1 MNTSSKSLIL
11 SILFT
16 PNNILFTLTNL
27 YGEVIYW
34 TSTGSYK
41 QKGTKKI
48 TLTVLIL
55 AVKSVINYLVYLK
68 CTCIHL
74 KLKGFKKNK
83 KTILKYFNSKNL
95 NILSISDLT
104 SLPHNGCKNKKS
116 RRL

>member
-1 MNTSSKSLIL
+1 MNINSKSLIL

-16 PNNILFTLTNL
+16 SNNILFTLTNL

-34 TSTGSYK
+34 VSTGSYK
-41 QKGTKKI
+41 QKGTKKL

-55 AVKSVINYLVYLK
+55 AVKSIVNYLTHLK
-68 CTCIHL
+68 CNFIHL
-74 KLKGFKKNK
+74 KIKGFKKNK
-83 KTILKYFNSKNL
+83 KSILKYFSSKNL